1 VTVRIVLR
9 SNGVV
14 PDRNTGHVLSR
25 RTATLRANATEPPPD
40 PPAGR
45 DVVWE
50 ASKVRSAAAIGLVV
64 SSMST
69 ADLHD
74 AFPHPTLCG
83 WSMIC
88 VAQELRIWASGC
100 R

>member
-1 VTVRIVLR
+1 
-9 SNGVV
+9 
-14 PDRNTGHVLSR
+14 
-25 RTATLRANATEPPPD
+25 
-40 PPAGR
+40 
-45 DVVWE
+45 
-50 ASKVRSAAAIGLVV
+50 VRSAAAIGLVV